1 MKEVLIKEY
10 NNLEQLN
17 IPFKKESYSFN
28 IHFVEGGFIEILGRD
43 KSKEFLVQF
52 INQDNGELIY
62 ENTLT
67 PGMWAKTSIK
77 YFINFLIQVTDLSTN
92 EIVHNYR
99 YNAKNKRVYIHLDS
113 SAIGDTLAWFP
124 YIEEFRKKHNCEM
137 VCSTFH
143 NEWFKTEYPEIEFV
157 EPGTPVNNLY
167 AMYSIGWHYN
177 EDNTFNSEYNPT
189 DFKTYGLQECS
200 ADVLG
205 IDYKEIKPKLSFR
218 KTLQINPIEGK
229 YVVIAPHGSAHAKY
243 WNRPGGWQAIID
255 YLNNQGY
262 KVVMITSEPLGD
274 EWHDSKLGGTLTGVI
289 DKTGDHLLEDRATDM
304 MNAEFFIGI
313 GSGLSW
319 LNWALGGKT
328 VLISGFSDPF
338 SEFTDCERVFT
349 PSSSI
354 CNSCFNKTRL
364 DAGDWEWC
372 PEHKNTERHF
382 ECTKTITPN
391 MVIEAIERVRNS

>member
-1 MKEVLIKEY
+1 MKEVLVKEY

-28 IHFVEGGFIEILGRD
+28 IHFLEGGFIEILGRD
-43 KSKEFLVQF
+43 KSKNFLVQF
-52 INQDNGELIY
+52 INQNNNEIIY
-62 ENTLT
+62 ESNLT
-67 PGMWAKTSIK
+67 PGMWSKTAIK
-77 YFINFLIQVTDLSTN
+77 YFVNFLVKVIDLSTN
-92 EIVHNYR
+92 KAVHEHK
-99 YNAKNKRVYIHLDS
+99 YNAENKRVYIHLDS

-124 YIEEFRKKHNCEM
+124 YVEEFRKKHNCR
-137 VCSTFH
+137 VICSTFH
-143 NEWFKTEYPEIEFV
+143 NEWFESEYPEIEFV
-157 EPGTPVNNLY
+157 KPGTTVNNLY
-167 AMYSIGWHYN
+167 AMYSVGWHYN
-177 EDNTFNSEYNPT
+177 ENGEVNTDFNPT
-189 DFKTYGLQECS
+189 DFKTYSLQECS

-218 KTLQINPIEGK
+218 KTLQIAPIEGK

-255 YLNNQGY
+255 YLNNEGY
-262 KVVMITSEPLGD
+262 KVVMITQEPLGD

-289 DKTGDHLLEDRATDM
+289 DKTGDNPLEDRATDM

-328 VLISGFSDPF
+328 VLISGFSAPF

-382 ECTKTITPN
+382 ECTKTITPD